1 MYVAD
6 YDVMKLVDEIQK
18 ENGTISEVY
27 FVACGGSLID
37 LYSSNYFVNRESAS
51 MIADTS
57 QTSGQRFS
65 CLYLFPWREY
75 ERDGRGCGCGNRGGG
90 ICDLIHP

>member
-37 LYSSNYFVNRESAS
+37 LYSSNYFVISVH
-51 MIADTS
+51 DCGLDS
-57 QTSGQRFS
+57 QQ
-65 CLYLFPWREY
+65 
-75 ERDGRGCGCGNRGGG
+75 G
-90 ICDLIHP
+90 ICPCAA

>member
-37 LYSSNYFVNRESAS
+37 LYSSHYFVNR
-51 MIADTS
+51 
-57 QTSGQRFS
+57 
-65 CLYLFPWREY
+65 
-75 ERDGRGCGCGNRGGG
+75 
-90 ICDLIHP
+90 